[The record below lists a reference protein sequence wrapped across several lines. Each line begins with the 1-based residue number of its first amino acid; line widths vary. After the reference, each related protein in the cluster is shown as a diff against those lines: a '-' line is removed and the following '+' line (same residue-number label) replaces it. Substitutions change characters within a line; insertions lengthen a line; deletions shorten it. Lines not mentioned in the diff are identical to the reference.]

1 MAEHEVKASCGDLCF
16 EPFNLS
22 VYQADARLH
31 LWRFSSECLG
41 EVGEHAGGRIQARHV
56 VAQFCEFQS
65 LSPLAAANIQDTDRP
80 VGQMTG
86 QLPRDKFLTDG
97 IG

>member
-1 MAEHEVKASCGDLCF
+1 MAEHEVEASCGDSCF
-16 EPFNLS
+16 ELFNLS
-22 VYQADARLH
+22 VYQADACLH
-31 LWRFSSECLG
+31 PRRFCSECLG
-41 EVGEHAGGRIQARHV
+41 EVGEHGGGSIQARHM

-80 VGQMTG
+80 VGQMTA

>member
-1 MAEHEVKASCGDLCF
+1 MAEHEVEASCADTCF
-16 EPFNLS
+16 ELFNPS
-22 VYQADARLH
+22 GYQADARLH
-31 LWRFSSECLG
+31 PRRFCSECLG
-41 EVGEHAGGRIQARHV
+41 EVGEQGGGRVQARYM

-80 VGQMTG
+80 VGQMAA